1 MTMSNPCVLTI
12 ILNYRTAEMTLRS
25 AEAALAAMQGL
36 TGKIL
41 IVDND
46 SQDGS
51 FEALQNGVAQK
62 GWPTDRIEVIQSGHN
77 GGFGAGNNTGIRLGF
92 TGDLDCGVP
101 DYFYI
106 LNSDAFPN
114 ATTISAL
121 LTHLQA
127 NPKTGFAGSHIL
139 NESGVSERAAF
150 RFPTIAGEFEGSVR
164 FGPVSRLLKNAIVP
178 LPVLEE
184 TQPVDWI
191 AGASLMMRAQTL
203 KDIGLFDESFFL
215 YFEETDL
222 CLRAHRAGWTVDFVR
237 ESEIMH
243 IGSVSTGMKTWDRI
257 PQFWLDSRL
266 HYFVQNHG
274 VVYASLASFAH
285 LFGGALAQLRRVL
298 QRKSSDQ
305 PQYFLIDMASH
316 GAKAVFRKAGL
327 KQRNITFPKAIRPV
341 DGGSG

>member
-1 MTMSNPCVLTI
+1 MTTPCILTI
-12 ILNYRTAEMTLRS
+12 ILNYRTADMTLKS
-25 AEAALAAMQGL
+25 AEAALTAMQGL
-36 TGKIL
+36 NGKIL

-51 FEALQNGVAQK
+51 FEKIHAGVQEK
-62 GWPTDRIEVIQSGHN
+62 GWAQNQIEVVQSGHN
-77 GGFGAGNNTGIRLGF
+77 GGFGAGNNYAMRLGF
-92 TGDLDCGVP
+92 SGALDCGVP

-114 ATTISAL
+114 ETTISAL
-121 LTHLQA
+121 ADHLSS
-127 NPKTGFAGSHIL
+127 NLRCGFAGSHII
-139 NESGVSERAAF
+139 NDAGEAERAAF
-150 RFPTIAGEFEGSVR
+150 RFPTIAGEFEGAVR
-164 FGPVSRLLKNAIVP
+164 FGPVSRLLKKSIVALP
-178 LPVLEE
+178 LLEQ
-184 TQPVDWI
+184 TQSVDWI
-191 AGASLMMRAQTL
+191 AGASLMMRADTL
-203 KDIGLFDESFFL
+203 KEIGLFDESFFL

-222 CLRAHRAGWTVDFVR
+222 CLRANRAGWSVDFVR

-243 IGSVSTGMKTWDRI
+243 IGSVSTGMKTWNRI

-274 VVYASLASFAH
+274 VVYASLASFVH
-285 LFGGALAQLRRVL
+285 LLGGALARLRCVL

-305 PQYFLIDMASH
+305 PKYFLIDLAIH

-327 KQRNITFPKAIRPV
+327 KQRNITFPKAIRPA